1 MKRGSSAAAIGS
13 MGAIIALAACLLAVP
28 ATADDKPG
36 STLKPSGLPNPGDV
50 AKKIDYG
57 FCSGPQN
64 AHTYA
69 PSPVKITLGKCN
81 DMSQSFSAVS
91 DGPSV
96 GHNCGG
102 FSMAFGPKGNL
113 NPKLHQITMVADWGD
128 APLNA
133 QNCSKAKIT
142 TQAYGER
149 CLTDACDKTTWD
161 VIGPKQNGGDW
172 DGRTCQL
179 ATKLT
184 STGKPYRT
192 LNLDIIAT
200 LTVNNAPVRKRAKG
214 TITAELKQPDCYDA
228 GEGKVATKR

>member
-1 MKRGSSAAAIGS
+1 MTSGKRCLAPFFLAVALSLFGAAASAADS
-13 MGAIIALAACLLAVP
+13 
-28 ATADDKPG
+28 PG
-36 STLKPSGLPNPGDV
+36 VTLKDGAGPKPQDL

-69 PSPVKITLGKCN
+69 PSPVPILVGKCVL
-81 DMSQSFSAVS
+81 SQSFSATS

-113 NPKLHQITMVADWGD
+113 NPKLDQVTMVADWGD
-128 APLNA
+128 TPLTA
-133 QNCSKAKIT
+133 QNCSKARIT
-142 TQAYGER
+142 TMAYAER

-161 VIGPKQNGGDW
+161 RIGPKQNGGNW
-172 DGRTCQL
+172 NGSSCEL
-179 ATKLT
+179 ATTLK

-200 LTVNNAPVRKRAKG
+200 LAVGNQLERKRAKG
-214 TITAELKQPDCYDA
+214 TITAEREVDNCINK
-228 GEGKVATKR
+228 GEAKAATKR